1 MGSHVE
7 LRDDVEPGGCDVVE
21 GWTGVER
28 ALAYVDQMVGTL
40 VDMSDDVDD
49 LPAVSDGDEDD
60 QATCSRQSTSRDS
73 SDDVIQPDDKQS
85 SSSCLDDRSPCC
97 VTDASELL

>member
-1 MGSHVE
+1 MGSHME
-7 LRDDVEPGGCDVVE
+7 RRDVEPGGCDVVE

-85 SSSCLDDRSPCC
+85 SSSCLDDGSPCC